1 MNKTR
6 AREELCEKLA
16 AHPKFPWGKGLTLS
30 GDHVLMSDDTF
41 DPEMSRPVYDVDE
54 ERVYN
59 ESIDELRKF
68 GLLLEHPTTIGWMF
82 TTLVELWAKSVTP
95 VGVHQTSTGV
105 WVVQRRRDFLGG
117 AETLGVADQL
127 GEALGHALLT
137 SWSDGGTNTRAA
149 LALCERGD
157 AR

>member
-82 TTLVELWAKSVTP
+82 TTLVELWWKPKALIAVYESSP
-95 VGVHQTSTGV
+95 GV
-105 WVVQRRRDFLGG
+105 WTVARNSV
-117 AETLGVADQL
+117 LGVDTVGEGESV
-127 GEALGHALLT
+127 GEALGHALLAT
-137 SWSDGGTNTRAA
+137 WGV
-149 LALCERGD
+149 EE
-157 AR
+157 

>member
-1 MNKTR
+1 MESTVNKTR

-59 ESIDELRKF
+59 ASIDELRKF
-68 GLLLEHPTTIGWMF
+68 GLLLEHPTTIGWML
-82 TTLVELWAKSVTP
+82 TTLVELWWKPKALIAVYESSP
-95 VGVHQTSTGV
+95 GV
-105 WVVQRRRDFLGG
+105 WTVARNSALGVD
-117 AETLGVADQL
+117 TLGEGRDV
-127 GEALGHALLT
+127 GEALGHALLAT
-137 SWSDGGTNTRAA
+137 WGI
-149 LALCERGD
+149 EE
-157 AR
+157 

>member
-1 MNKTR
+1 MESTVNKTR

-59 ESIDELRKF
+59 ASIDELRKF
-68 GLLLEHPTTIGWMF
+68 GLLLEHPTTIGWML
-82 TTLVELWAKSVTP
+82 TTLVEFWAKNKALIAVYESYL
-95 VGVHQTSTGV
+95 GV
-105 WVVQRRRDFLGG
+105 WTVARNSV
-117 AETLGVADQL
+117 LGVDTVGEGESV
-127 GEALGHALLT
+127 GEALGHALLAT
-137 SWSDGGTNTRAA
+137 WGV
-149 LALCERGD
+149 EE
-157 AR
+157 